1 MRRMPGAIPPRDT
14 KENLWSQRH
23 RDTEKIK
30 KVTVSEPM
38 GDFLCD
44 SVTLWPKVLRFTS
57 ACNRP
62 GRMPNLLVRLCSFLA
77 GLVGAAYASPSW
89 AQATSAP
96 AAASSTGSMLQ
107 MLLGLAVVLAVILA
121 AAWFLRRI
129 GMPHAASNH
138 LLKPIGSLALGT
150 RERVVVIEIADQW
163 LVLGVT
169 AQQIS
174 TLHTL
179 SKRTPDADKSHGGAR
194 SGIDAAF
201 AQKLKDLLR
210 RSEK

>member
-1 MRRMPGAIPPRDT
+1 MRWI
-14 KENLWSQRH
+14 
-23 RDTEKIK
+23 
-30 KVTVSEPM
+30 
-38 GDFLCD
+38 
-44 SVTLWPKVLRFTS
+44 
-57 ACNRP
+57 
-62 GRMPNLLVRLCSFLA
+62 PNLLVRLCGFLA
-77 GLVGAAYASPSW
+77 GLMCAAYSSKSW
-89 AQATSAP
+89 AQATTVPAPTSSA
-96 AAASSTGSMLQ
+96 GSMLQ

-150 RERVVVIEIADQW
+150 RERIVVIEIADQW

-179 SKRTPDADKSHGGAR
+179 SKCTPDADKSHGSAR
-194 SGIDAAF
+194 PGIDTAF